1 MKGRKPTKE
10 EKKHLDAVRDL
21 GCIVCRQFGVSSPGV
36 PHHINGKTTHG
47 AHFDVINLCQNHH
60 QTKSN
65 DKPPYWISRHGDG
78 RRAFEE
84 TYGSERKF
92 LIETNKILNK

>member
-1 MKGRKPTKE
+1 MKGRTPTKD
-10 EKKHLDAVRDL
+10 EKKHLNAVREL

-36 PHHINGKTTHG
+36 PHHINGKTTPG

-78 RRAFEE
+78 RRLFELA
-84 TYGSERKF
+84 YGTEKGLLMKTHNLLR
-92 LIETNKILNK
+92 